1 MQKNPGR
8 TYLLARMPIAVSML
22 GHGLERVNKLQDFSD
37 HLTDQF
43 AKSLLPAMLVT
54 PFSFA
59 LPFIELITGILLLLG
74 LLTRFSCVLG
84 VLLMMVL
91 IFGSSMIEDWQN
103 VFIQIMYG
111 AYFSILYYFA
121 FYNRYSADRWLFDF

>member
-54 PFSFA
+54 PFSYA

-91 IFGSSMIEDWQN
+91 IFGSSMIEDW
-103 VFIQIMYG
+103 
-111 AYFSILYYFA
+111 
-121 FYNRYSADRWLFDF
+121 